1 MPVRL
6 TDSKLK
12 SLYTALEKSR
22 ETDSSV
28 RLGSEQALT
37 FLAAAAD
44 RSNASYSKVL
54 TELKAPGLSRD
65 AQVALVKRGMTAS
78 EKADLVALLD
88 GATLPWDTSAKSLLE
103 AVVGRDTFEPFTILG
118 NQLNGLRGTA
128 RPGDKI
134 EAINITAAP
143 AGRLHMDDTTVVATA
158 NANGTFSAGKLTG
171 DQAMREGDFIRIRA
185 RHADGSADEWTTI
198 KATGLASSDERNA
211 VVALFRIGLS
221 AAPDGKVNVANI
233 NIGRQISEPGA
244 KLQFTNLR
252 TREKT
257 VVTLNEEG
265 SVPESL
271 LLKGQGGDEFSIAAT
286 DGTHNLDFKDS
297 VGKLTVA
304 HPNSD
309 IDVIK
314 DPGLDSDDVNSDGT
328 PKFGKKRFTG
338 PLFKNG
344 ISYTDPK
351 QGQLGNCYVPSG
363 IAAVAFFN
371 PAALEKIIEDNGDGT
386 YTVTFKQYDWNR
398 QKYLD
403 VPIRIDSDLYVR
415 SWGGPLYGAS
425 NGGDVGESSMEL
437 WYPLIEKA
445 YAQWKGSYNN
455 IGSGGHAGDVM
466 QAVLGRR
473 PDSLSVTGASEAE
486 VWSTIK
492 KAIDGKQPMAAGTHG
507 EDQAA
512 RFTNTGVYSDHSYSV
527 IGYEEKAGVKY
538 VKLRNPWGESEP
550 SGNGANDG
558 IFKLPLATFMKLYD
572 NLDYMIAGR

>member
-22 ETDSSV
+22 ETNSSV
-28 RLGSEQALT
+28 RLGDEQALT

-54 TELKAPGLSRD
+54 TELKAPGLSQAD
-65 AQVALVKRGMTAS
+65 KVALVKRGMTAS
-78 EKADLVALLD
+78 EKADLVALLE
-88 GATLPWDTSAKSLLE
+88 GATVPWDASAKSLLE
-103 AVVGRDTFEPFTILG
+103 AVVGRDTFEAFAIRGT
-118 NQLNGLRGTA
+118 QLNGLAGTA

-158 NANGTFSAGKLTG
+158 NANGTFSTGKLTG
-171 DQAMREGDFIRIRA
+171 DQAMREGDLIRIRA
-185 RHADGSADEWTTI
+185 RHADGTADAWTTI
-198 KATGLASSDERNA
+198 KATGIASSDERNA

-221 AAPDGKVNVANI
+221 AAADGKVNVANI
-233 NIGRQISEPGA
+233 NNGRQISEPGA

-252 TREKT
+252 THVKT

-265 SVPESL
+265 SVPANFQ
-271 LLKGQGGDEFSIAAT
+271 LKGQGGDEFSIAAT
-286 DGTHNLDFKDS
+286 DGTHNRDFSDS

-304 HPNSD
+304 RMDGGSD
-309 IDVIK
+309 LVK
-314 DPGLDSDDVNSDGT
+314 DPALDSDDINSDGT

-338 PLFKNG
+338 ALFKNG
-344 ISYTDPK
+344 VSYTDPK
-351 QGQLGNCYVPSG
+351 QGQLGNCYVTSG
-363 IAAVAFFN
+363 MAAVAFFN
-371 PAALEKIIEDNGDGT
+371 PEALEKIIEDNGDGT

-398 QKYLD
+398 QKYTD
-403 VPIRIDSDLYVR
+403 VPIKVDGDLYVR
-415 SWGGPLYGAS
+415 SWGGPLYGSS

-437 WYPLIEKA
+437 WYPLLEKA

-455 IGSGGHAGDVM
+455 IGGGGHAGDVM

-473 PDSLSVTGASEAE
+473 QDSLSVVGASETE
-486 VWSTIK
+486 VWNTVK
-492 KAIDGKQPMAAGTHG
+492 KAMDGKQPMAAGTHG

-512 RFTNTGVYSDHSYSV
+512 RYTNTGVYSDHSYSV

-550 SGNGANDG
+550 SGNGQNDG

-572 NLDYMIAGR
+572 NLDYMVAGR